1 MISADRCVCYSI
13 KSIRSVG
20 SGTTSIKSALEVH
33 INKAAVDIKQC
44 ANVCDT
50 YSKKRLLVKVL
61 LGQIWEAKFIALGTA
76 FAEHRIRFHQIL
88 AMHASTGIDAIRV
101 NLGDMEKALQETNAQ
116 FV

>member
-1 MISADRCVCYSI
+1 MAISRRMQGLIDQA
-13 KSIRSVG
+13 K
-20 SGTTSIKSALEVH
+20 E
-33 INKAAVDIKQC
+33 DITNC
-44 ANVCDT
+44 ANSCDA

-61 LGQIWEAKFIALGTA
+61 LGQIWEAKFIALGTT